1 MNKALYAGT
10 ALIFSISI
18 FVSSFFYFGL
28 ESKVNGNVMGLKS
41 SNNIQIPQQSTFI
54 NEENSESESSV
65 TFTTDLSYDQILKY
79 YSELA
84 GLQGWEK
91 TSELTKYIKGTELV
105 EIKIE
110 PESEGRNLVRM
121 EHKVR

>member
-1 MNKALYAGT
+1 MNKALYVGT

-84 GLQGWEK
+84 SLQGWEK